1 MENLPR
7 LDRDHPPVVLLGG
20 LNLVRALGCAGID
33 AIVVAWNP
41 EEPALSSRHCKAARV
56 VPRPDAGTGTLDALV
71 RLGEQLAGQLG
82 RRVPLMYG
90 SDEALGLVQAN
101 REKLQRYFLFLTP
114 DLDVGSALIAKDR
127 FAAFARH
134 RGLPV
139 PRSLTWD
146 GDGPGSVRGTPGA
159 VLVKPCDKVDWH
171 HSALCRA
178 LFNGDGKALVFE
190 SGAAAA
196 DHPLVAQYHREL
208 TFQEYIPGGDADLW
222 SFHGFADERGTVLA
236 SFVGRKIRTYP
247 TLTGESAF
255 VEIAEDASL
264 EALGREVALRCP
276 LKGPFKMDFKRDPRD
291 GRWHLLEI
299 NARYNLWHYLG
310 AVNGLNLM
318 RVAYDY
324 LLHRGRPAGRRAES
338 RYRWISFDLDF
349 RAYRELAARGEITT
363 ARWAASILGSR
374 NVSNLFS
381 WSDPLPWV
389 MLWKRRIAR
398 RASRLPSMLF
408 ALRPWRSTAS

>member
-1 MENLPR
+1 M
-7 LDRDHPPVVLLGG
+7 
-20 LNLVRALGCAGID
+20 
-33 AIVVAWNP
+33 
-41 EEPALSSRHCKAARV
+41 
-56 VPRPDAGTGTLDALV
+56 
-71 RLGEQLAGQLG
+71 G

-101 REKLQRYFLFLTP
+101 RERLQRYFLFLVP
-114 DLDVGSALIAKDR
+114 EPDVGSALISKDR

-146 GDGPGSVRGTPGA
+146 GDGPGSVRGTQGE
-159 VLVKPCDKVDWH
+159 VLVKPCDKADWH

-190 SGAAAA
+190 SGEAAAA
-196 DHPLVAQYHREL
+196 NPLVAEHHRAL
-208 TFQEYIPGGDADLW
+208 TFQEYVPGGDDALW

-255 VEIAEDASL
+255 IEIAEDASL
-264 EALGREVALRCP
+264 EAVGREVALRCP

-310 AVNGLNLM
+310 AVNGLNLTQ
-318 RVAYDY
+318 VAYDY
-324 LLHRGRPAGRRAES
+324 LLRHERPAGRRADT
-338 RYRWISFDLDF
+338 RYRWISLDLDF
-349 RAYRELAARGEITT
+349 KAYRELSGRGELTF
-363 ARWAASILGSR
+363 ARWAGSLLCSR
-374 NVSNLFS
+374 SVSNLFS

-389 MLWKRRIAR
+389 SLWRRRITRRVAR
-398 RASRLPSMLF
+398 IPALLF
-408 ALRPWRSTAS
+408 GSHRSWRSSAS